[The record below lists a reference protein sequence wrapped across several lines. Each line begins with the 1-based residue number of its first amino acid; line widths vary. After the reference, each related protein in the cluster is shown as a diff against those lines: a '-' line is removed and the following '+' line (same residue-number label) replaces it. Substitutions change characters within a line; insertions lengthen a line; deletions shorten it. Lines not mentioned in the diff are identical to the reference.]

1 MRNLEF
7 SKGEGGAAIT
17 VKITPRAPKNKIVGV
32 MENGTIKIRLNAPP
46 VDGKAN
52 QALIQFLA
60 EILKFQDSKI
70 QILAGQTNRTKLI
83 SFIGISSQELNDRIL
98 AVINSN

>member
-1 MRNLEF
+1 MRNLDL
-7 SKGEGGAAIT
+7 KNGEVGAAIT
-17 VKITPRAPKNKIVGV
+17 VKITPRAPKNQIIGV

-52 QALIQFLA
+52 LALIRFLG
-60 EILKFQDSKI
+60 EILNIQESKI
-70 QILAGQTNRTKLI
+70 EIVAGETNRTKLI
-83 SFIGISSQELNDRIL
+83 SFTGINSEELNNRVL

>member
-7 SKGEGGAAIT
+7 KKSEGGAAIT
-17 VKITPRAPKNKIVGV
+17 VKITPRAPKNQITGV

-52 QALIQFLA
+52 LALIQFLA
-60 EILKFQDSKI
+60 ETVGVLESKI
-70 QILAGQTNRTKLI
+70 EIVAGQTNRTKII
-83 SFIGISSQELNDRIL
+83 SFIGISSQELHNRIL
-98 AVINSN
+98 AIINAN